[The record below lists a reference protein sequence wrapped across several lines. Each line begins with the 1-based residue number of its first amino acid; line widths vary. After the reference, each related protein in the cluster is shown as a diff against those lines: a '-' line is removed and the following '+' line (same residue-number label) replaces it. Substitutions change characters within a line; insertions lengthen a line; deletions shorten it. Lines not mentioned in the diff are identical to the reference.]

1 MPLNILDTNVRKDAC
16 KDLELNKNKFKLSD
30 FTI

>member
-1 MPLNILDTNVRKDAC
+1 MPLNILDTNARKDAC
-16 KDLELNKNKFKLSD
+16 KDLELNKKKFNISD